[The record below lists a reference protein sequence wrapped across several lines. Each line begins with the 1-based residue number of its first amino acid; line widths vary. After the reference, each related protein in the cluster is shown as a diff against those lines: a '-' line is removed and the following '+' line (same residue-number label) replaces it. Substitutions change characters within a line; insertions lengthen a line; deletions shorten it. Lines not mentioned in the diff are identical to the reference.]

1 MRQYFRERRQC
12 EVPRNLLPRTPVN
25 KGSKPRYVGYIEP
38 LRGRKI
44 LAREGASAYE
54 RASPKRKE
62 QEYPRV
68 GRGTLLQQR
77 AVLRGPRLPRPGG
90 HLPGAQ
96 GQEQWRGPLHLRDD
110 RRSRDSRERRT
121 TRKLDTVG
129 RGSK

>member
-90 HLPGAQ
+90 HLLRAQ
-96 GQEQWRGPLHLRDD
+96 GQGERHSALHLRDD
-110 RRSRDSRERRT
+110 RRLKDSRGSRSAH
-121 TRKLDTVG
+121 KLNTVG
-129 RGSK
+129 Y